1 MQVMEF
7 LRKCSEWRENITNLG
22 LQGALRNFL
31 DPHFVEG
38 SCSHSYFV
46 SSREN
51 ERPSEG
57 TVMCQE
63 CKRPMKNFVPE
74 AKLTKTIDTAD
85 TTRGAKSA
93 LVPMAARKATSADT
107 VDTIDMKQEN
117 LLEHSEEHGFAT
129 GARLGWLYETPRG
142 GSRAMAV
149 TRVSLRE

>member
-63 CKRPMKNFVPE
+63 CKRPMKNFVVHHDISSPRLPTPSKPSL
-74 AKLTKTIDTAD
+74 ALSSSIKLIVTDQLDLQK
-85 TTRGAKSA
+85 
-93 LVPMAARKATSADT
+93 
-107 VDTIDMKQEN
+107 N
-117 LLEHSEEHGFAT
+117 
-129 GARLGWLYETPRG
+129 Y
-142 GSRAMAV
+142 GS
-149 TRVSLRE
+149 S